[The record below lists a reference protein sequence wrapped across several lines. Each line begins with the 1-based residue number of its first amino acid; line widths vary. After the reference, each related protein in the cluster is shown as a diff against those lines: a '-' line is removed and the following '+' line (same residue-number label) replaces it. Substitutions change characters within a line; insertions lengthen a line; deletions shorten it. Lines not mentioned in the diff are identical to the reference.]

1 MGKEGNQASSF
12 ADFAISEYRDL
23 RRLMFWHGRSF
34 GTRFTDYISWI
45 ISKTAVT
52 STCKILWNLYTGY
65 SGNQYV
71 GNLAFAMFSV
81 NVTFY
86 AFWNI
91 FEQDVS
97 FAKYGGPGDESK
109 LPFQMSALYAHC
121 RDNEIKKLMRKYT
134 EQMVIMVYA
143 SLVIFYIPWISL
155 GGLVGADGQTYDLWT
170 IGVITYICTVAFCHS
185 LFYTYTRC
193 YNWVMFAFMVFT
205 FL

>member
-34 GTRFTDYISWI
+34 GSRFTDYISWI

-86 AFWNI
+86 AFWSI
-91 FEQDVS
+91 IESDVS
-97 FAKYGGPGDESK
+97 FAKYGAPGDESK
-109 LPFQMSALYAHC
+109 LPF
-121 RDNEIKKLMRKYT
+121 
-134 EQMVIMVYA
+134 
-143 SLVIFYIPWISL
+143 
-155 GGLVGADGQTYDLWT
+155 
-170 IGVITYICTVAFCHS
+170 
-185 LFYTYTRC
+185 
-193 YNWVMFAFMVFT
+193 
-205 FL
+205 